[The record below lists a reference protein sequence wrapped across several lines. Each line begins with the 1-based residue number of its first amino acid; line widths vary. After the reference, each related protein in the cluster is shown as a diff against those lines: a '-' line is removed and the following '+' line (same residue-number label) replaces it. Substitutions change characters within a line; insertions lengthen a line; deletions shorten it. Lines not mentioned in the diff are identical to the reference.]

1 MTQRAIPVQDAQTQ
15 ITPGDD
21 TLIAVPSGQVVTLQ
35 EVVWNAPGVDGL
47 TLRFRFVAPAIA
59 PGGTVDFDAATADM
73 LALCQTYAL
82 PRMADF
88 GPSVQ
93 QIVISLSDR
102 PVVFGATE
110 PDATQ
115 FFEAYRVEDGT
126 CIWEIY

>member
-1 MTQRAIPVQDAQTQ
+1 MTEQIFMVQDEGAQAA
-15 ITPGDD
+15 PGDD
-21 TLIAVPSGQVVTLQ
+21 TPIVVPSGQVVTLQ

-47 TLRFRFVAPAIA
+47 TLRFRFVAPGIA
-59 PGGTVDFDAATADM
+59 PGGGVDFAAASADM

-88 GPSVQ
+88 GPQVQ
-93 QIVISLSDR
+93 QIVISLADR
-102 PVVFGATE
+102 VVTFGATE